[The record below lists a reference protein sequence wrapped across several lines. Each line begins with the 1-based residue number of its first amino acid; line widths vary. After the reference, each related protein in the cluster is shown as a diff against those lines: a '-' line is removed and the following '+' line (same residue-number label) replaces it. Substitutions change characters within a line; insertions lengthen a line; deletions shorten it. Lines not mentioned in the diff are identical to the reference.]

1 MMTIDDL
8 RGKLPSLKS
17 LLDSELEQPI
27 DACPFIF
34 PEGYESRLNDY
45 RQAIQDGQ
53 KDLTEFEDI
62 LLANI

>member
-1 MMTIDDL
+1 MMNIDDL

-27 DACPFIF
+27 EACPLTF
-34 PEGYESRLNDY
+34 PEGYESRFNRY